1 VDGTTPFER
10 PEERVRRRFYRQIEP
25 QARAQGL
32 SLTNKVLV
40 ALIIAATA
48 LAIAETE
55 PTLIRDY
62 GRAFTSGEFALGWIF
77 AAEYAVRLWTAPE
90 RNPTRSAWRSRLGFI
105 FSPAAV
111 ADLIAV
117 VSSFMVVGTS
127 GALLLRW
134 VRLARIVRLAKLG
147 RMSRALDH
155 IVEAVMSR
163 RDELILSLVAGLSLI
178 VVAATALYLAEG
190 GVQPEKFGSIP
201 RALWWSVATMTTIG
215 YGDVY
220 PITPLG
226 KVLASVTAILSIG
239 LIAMPTGIL
248 AAAFSDGMDRHRRAR
263 EDNPPPNGRV

>member
-1 VDGTTPFER
+1 
-10 PEERVRRRFYRQIEP
+10 
-25 QARAQGL
+25 
-32 SLTNKVLV
+32 
-40 ALIIAATA
+40 
-48 LAIAETE
+48 
-55 PTLIRDY
+55 
-62 GRAFTSGEFALGWIF
+62 
-77 AAEYAVRLWTAPE
+77 
-90 RNPTRSAWRSRLGFI
+90 
-105 FSPAAV
+105 
-111 ADLIAV
+111 
-117 VSSFMVVGTS
+117 
-127 GALLLRW
+127 
-134 VRLARIVRLAKLG
+134 
-147 RMSRALDH
+147 
-155 IVEAVMSR
+155 MSR